1 MDPLEVNLLGAPEAR
16 RAGVVCTL
24 GTRKALALLAYL
36 ASEGGLHPRA
46 ALVDLLWPE
55 ADETRGRAV
64 LRSTLHTLREGLGPA
79 GAAVLVAER
88 GLLGLAAD
96 TLSLD
101 LRTLEQARRLALATA
116 SRPDQPERLRA
127 LAAAVERVRGPFLDG
142 LTLPDAPDFEAW
154 VTARRAHWH
163 GIVSHLY
170 AQLAAALAAAGEH
183 DRALLTLERW
193 VRQAPLDEAAH
204 RAVMEV
210 HLAAGDR
217 DGALQAYQACK
228 EIFAA
233 ELGVTPS

>member
-1 MDPLEVNLLGAPEAR
+1 MDPLEVNLLGVPEAR
-16 RAGVVCTL
+16 RAGAVCTL

-64 LRSTLHTLREGLGPA
+64 LRSTLYTLRESLGPA

-88 GLLGLAAD
+88 GLLGLAPD

-101 LRTLEQARRLALATA
+101 LRTLEQARRLALAPA
-116 SRPDQPERLRA
+116 SRPDQPARLLA

-154 VTARRAHWH
+154 VAARRGHSRRVPGHPSAPP
-163 GIVSHLY
+163 
-170 AQLAAALAAAGEH
+170 AAA
-183 DRALLTLERW
+183 
-193 VRQAPLDEAAH
+193 PP
-204 RAVMEV
+204 
-210 HLAAGDR
+210 
-217 DGALQAYQACK
+217 GAR
-228 EIFAA
+228 
-233 ELGVTPS
+233 